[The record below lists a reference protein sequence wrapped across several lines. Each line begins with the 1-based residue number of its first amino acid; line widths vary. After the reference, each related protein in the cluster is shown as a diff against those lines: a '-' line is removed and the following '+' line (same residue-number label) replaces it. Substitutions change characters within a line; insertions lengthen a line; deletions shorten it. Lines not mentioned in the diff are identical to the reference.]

1 MDARENVR
9 IQRAEGINGA
19 LLIQDG
25 KKENSP
31 VGERPFD
38 LDLMQEGGDA
48 WKDMSPAQHL
58 LAMLHELCDGVL
70 AIPDALLEL
79 RRDESHRLGL
89 IELEAAREAL
99 VAESRSIGGGVG
111 GGGSG
116 GSSNGG
122 SSVGSTTV
130 VSVAGGSGSSPA
142 LGGSEGSD
150 E

>member
-31 VGERPFD
+31 VGERPFN

-48 WKDMSPAQHL
+48 WKDMPPAQHL

-70 AIPDALLEL
+70 AIPDALLKL
-79 RRDESHRLGL
+79 RRDEGHRLGL

-99 VAESRSIGGGVG
+99 LGKGARLCAFPSVNLNRKQQGGGERLRVRG
-111 GGGSG
+111 
-116 GSSNGG
+116 NKR
-122 SSVGSTTV
+122 T
-130 VSVAGGSGSSPA
+130 
-142 LGGSEGSD
+142 
-150 E
+150 

>member
-1 MDARENVR
+1 MDARKNAH

-19 LLIQDG
+19 LFSQDG

-31 VGERPFD
+31 VGERPFN

-48 WKDMSPAQHL
+48 WKDMPPAQHL

-99 VAESRSIGGGVG
+99 LGKGARLCAFPSMSLNRKQQGGGERLRVRG
-111 GGGSG
+111 
-116 GSSNGG
+116 NKR
-122 SSVGSTTV
+122 T
-130 VSVAGGSGSSPA
+130 
-142 LGGSEGSD
+142 
-150 E
+150 